1 MTMKDI
7 LADKIPFGRENA
19 INRKLLAR
27 ELGMDDRRMREA
39 VEQARADGLM
49 IVNNGDGSG
58 YYQTEDLDEL
68 FRQYKRDTAG
78 AMAIFRRRKPLRE
91 KLKAAGYS
99 V

>member
-1 MTMKDI
+1 MSMIEI
-7 LADKIPFGRENA
+7 LAQKVPFGRENA
-19 INRKLLAR
+19 ISRKLLAR
-27 ELGMDDRRMREA
+27 ELGICDRRMREA

-78 AMAIFRRRKPLRE
+78 AMAILRRRNPLRE
-91 KLKAAGYS
+91 KLKAAGYE